1 MNNKPVISLCLPT
14 NGVSE
19 WVFPTLDSIYSQNI
33 ENSLFEIIVTDNGNN
48 DDFYVKMQNYL
59 KNHENL
65 TYKKTNAY
73 MFENQLE
80 ALKLASGLFFK
91 FVNHRYLFTEN
102 SLKQL
107 IDIVNENKDN
117 KPVIFFSNGVLDEEL
132 YELNNFDDFVRNL
145 GRFAS
150 WTTGVGIWKD
160 DYIKIPKDVK
170 IDKISPHS
178 CILFSERKK
187 TKYLINIF
195 KFCEE
200 LNVGHANKGSY
211 DLFKTFGIEEFLI
224 TLNLYLDGDISAKT
238 LKYIKED
245 YSYFVSQL
253 YCDYYLEKKPCSYNL
268 NGFND
273 SMDIFLNKKTVIS
286 MAKKIY
292 IKRKV
297 KKIIKKIL
305 LRK

>member
-1 MNNKPVISLCLPT
+1 M
-14 NGVSE
+14 
-19 WVFPTLDSIYSQNI
+19 
-33 ENSLFEIIVTDNGNN
+33 
-48 DDFYVKMQNYL
+48 
-59 KNHENL
+59 
-65 TYKKTNAY
+65 
-73 MFENQLE
+73 
-80 ALKLASGLFFK
+80 
-91 FVNHRYLFTEN
+91 
-102 SLKQL
+102 
-107 IDIVNENKDN
+107 
-117 KPVIFFSNGVLDEEL
+117 
-132 YELNNFDDFVRNL
+132 
-145 GRFAS
+145 
-150 WTTGVGIWKD
+150 
-160 DYIKIPKDVK
+160 
-170 IDKISPHS
+170 
-178 CILFSERKK
+178 
-187 TKYLINIF
+187 
-195 KFCEE
+195 
-200 LNVGHANKGSY
+200 
-211 DLFKTFGIEEFLI
+211 I